1 MAFSEGRSAAG
12 SDAMSQTK
20 GGALRTH
27 DSPIGRAALALIFGG
42 ALMVM
47 PLALL
52 ASPRSSASSIGHERA
67 SGAPPPSAASELLM
81 PPSELVDFAAFATS
95 RGPTTPAPAP
105 APAPAATPPAPA
117 PVPAA
122 TPPAATPPAPAAT
135 PQAATPPAPAATP
148 PAATPP
154 AATPPAATPPATL
167 SGEATWY
174 PEASPGTCASPTLPF
189 GTTVRVV
196 AAATGASTTCVVDDR
211 EGSNPG
217 RVLDMSAT
225 GFSQIATPGQ
235 GVVTVTIS
243 W

>member
-122 TPPAATPPAPAAT
+122 TPPAATPPA
-135 PQAATPPAPAATP
+135 
-148 PAATPP
+148 
-154 AATPPAATPPATL
+154 ATPPAATPPATL